1 MWKQLF
7 HATWK
12 TFRTKFEPT
21 LSNLRRHKSLLE
33 TQSNLLYLQEYQL
46 DRQRTQMEFEKIEQ
60 QAEQNRRISIANWL
74 SAADSDSDYRAAAS
88 TRHETPNSGQ
98 WMLQEDLM
106 KRWLDP
112 KYPLQPLLW
121 INGKPGAGK
130 TILASLI
137 IDECRKTRN
146 GNTMFFFHKY
156 GDIKKNS
163 LTAILRGILSQAV
176 RMRPMLVPYLFEE
189 AAKAGSSF
197 LEDVELAQRLT
208 EVALGAFDSIS
219 LILDG
224 LDECPKIAK
233 RPITMFFRSLTDRMN
248 GSVPGRLRCC
258 FFSQQDNDIGDLLKV
273 IPSFTIGREQ
283 NSADI
288 HSFCH
293 VRAQRIQEELEYPEE
308 KAKQMADKVASR
320 ADGERMPYCTSCRKL
335 IAHQGIFVFAALVM
349 RYLEEQTTWR
359 CLEEEIEAMPLDLD
373 EVLVLLH
380 TCSNLHL
387 LTDENPGTNGL

>member
-1 MWKQLF
+1 
-7 HATWK
+7 
-12 TFRTKFEPT
+12 
-21 LSNLRRHKSLLE
+21 
-33 TQSNLLYLQEYQL
+33 
-46 DRQRTQMEFEKIEQ
+46 MEFEKIEQ
-60 QAEQNRRISIANWL
+60 QAEQNRRIAIANWL
-74 SAADSDSDYRAAAS
+74 SAADSNSDYRAAAS
-88 TRHETPNSGQ
+88 IRYETPNSGQ
-98 WMLQEDLM
+98 WMLQQDLM

-130 TILASLI
+130 TVLASLI
-137 IDECRKTRN
+137 IDQCRKTRD

-156 GDIKKNS
+156 GDEKKNS
-163 LTAILRGILSQAV
+163 LTAILRGILAQAV
-176 RMRPMLVPYLFEE
+176 CMRSMLVPYLFEE

-224 LDECPKIAK
+224 LDECPKTAK
-233 RPITMFFRSLTDRMN
+233 RPITAFFRSLTDRMN
-248 GSVPGRLRCC
+248 ESVPGRLRCC
-258 FFSQQDNDIGDLLKV
+258 FFSQQDNDIGDLLKG

-320 ADGERMPYCTSCRKL
+320 ADGEKMPCCTSCRKL
-335 IAHQGIFVFAALVM
+335 TAHQGMFVFAALVM

-387 LTDENPGTNGL
+387 LTDENLGTNGS